1 MSSRSKK
8 KRLWR
13 EEKQRI
19 YQIEKGF
26 YDTVISN
33 IEQMKK
39 NYEEDKYIIG
49 IDLAKS
55 EDQTVYVNPEN
66 GKVNDL

>member
-13 EEKQRI
+13 EEKERK
-19 YQIEKGF
+19 YQVEKGF
-26 YDTVISN
+26 YDTVIGN

-66 GKVNDL
+66 YKVNGL